1 MAPVAAWPHDDRMPE
16 TALRPRVAATLA
28 LRSLAVVGALAVALS
43 GCSTAAPA
51 STDELIPD
59 VAELGDPGGDSGG
72 GAGDVGDDEVTVIGA
87 DLTTG
92 SAALIAEIY
101 AEGRDPIPTVEFLD
115 ATTVRFA
122 WPEGSLT
129 EDQALSNCQIA
140 YGSMSGEGVRVLF
153 AIGDAEADCTAEIE
167 G

>member
-1 MAPVAAWPHDDRMPE
+1 MVRG
-16 TALRPRVAATLA
+16 LSRPQSGCMTSRAF
-28 LRSLAVVGALAVALS
+28 RALAVAGALAFALT
-43 GCSTAAPA
+43 GCSTAAPV
-51 STDELIPD
+51 STDDLIPD
-59 VAELGDPGGDSGG
+59 VAELGDPGGSTDSN
-72 GAGDVGDDEVTVIGA
+72 AGEVGDGEVTVIGA
-87 DLTTG
+87 DLTSG

-115 ATTVRFA
+115 ATTVRFT

-129 EDQALSNCQIA
+129 EEQALSNCQIA